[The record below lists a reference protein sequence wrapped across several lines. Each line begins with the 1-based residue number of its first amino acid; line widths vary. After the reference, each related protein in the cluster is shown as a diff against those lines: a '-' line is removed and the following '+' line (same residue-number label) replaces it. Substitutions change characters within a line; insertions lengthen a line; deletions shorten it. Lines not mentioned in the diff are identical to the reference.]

1 MCASFWSELGF
12 GKGEARI
19 NQGLPDVFD
28 PIDPWVLEMRRVTKK
43 ELAQHNGK
51 DGASAFIAYEGKV
64 YDVSR
69 SFLWQ
74 DGQHQVLHTAGVDL
88 TASLD
93 QAPHGADLV
102 ERFPVIGMLEEN

>member
-1 MCASFWSELGF
+1 
-12 GKGEARI
+12 
-19 NQGLPDVFD
+19 
-28 PIDPWVLEMRRVTKK
+28 MRRFSKK
-43 ELAQHNGK
+43 ELAQYNGK

-74 DGQHQVLHTAGVDL
+74 DGRHQVLHTAGTDL

-93 QAPHGADLV
+93 QAPHGADLLA
-102 ERFPVIGMLEEN
+102 RFPVVGMLSESKS